1 MDFLTEILLS
11 FIFGVIIYFGL
22 LRANI
27 SKDNAQL
34 AAIFLGGWI
43 FAQLPKYTRSAS
55 SEYELKLIH
64 GYSTSRNY
72 LVALIIAAYIVR
84 KYIYLNDFFQKKIL
98 YK

>member
-1 MDFLTEILLS
+1 MDFLTEILIS

-34 AAIFLGGWI
+34 AAVFLGGWI

-55 SEYELKLIH
+55 SEYELKLIQ
-64 GYSTSRNY
+64 GYSTMRSY
-72 LVALIIAAYIVR
+72 FVGLIIAAFIAG
-84 KYIYLNDFFQKKIL
+84 KYLNV
-98 YK
+98 